1 MKCSHCGAEFEGNFC
16 TACGAKAQPRPQP
29 SPEIPADRPKSQ
41 KPKKPIYKKW
51 WFYVLVAVV
60 VISIAGRLSG
70 CSSSEKIHW
79 DDIIL
84 GEQLPQ
90 PPAKK
95 GQIHTNTADE
105 LWVDIEKISDKQYAD
120 YVQACQT
127 VGFTVDAESNSS
139 SFSAYNAEGYKLEL
153 SYYEKKEELRIQL
166 EKPMEMGP
174 ITWPDSEA
182 GRQLPAPKSLTGKF
196 SFEYD
201 DNFFVYIGSTSKEDY
216 NAYVSACR
224 DKGFT
229 VDYNKGDDYYRA
241 SNNAGWHV
249 SIDYEGNQ
257 IMSIRLDAPD
267 KKSGSSTTSEPSA
280 DPSTS
285 SETAQNDANL
295 VNGMRK
301 DFKEAMDSYEAFMD
315 EYIAFMKKYNAN
327 PNDPALLADYARYM
341 SKYADVCDKFNKWES
356 EGMND
361 AETAYYIDVQAR
373 VSKKLLEAAG

>member
-1 MKCSHCGAEFEGNFC
+1 MQRLADAVKGLQRRFAFPAINGA
-16 TACGAKAQPRPQP
+16 QMR
-29 SPEIPADRPKSQ
+29 PADP
-41 KPKKPIYKKW
+41 
-51 WFYVLVAVV
+51 
-60 VISIAGRLSG
+60 
-70 CSSSEKIHW
+70 
-79 DDIIL
+79 
-84 GEQLPQ
+84 GETAHDLLRQPAQLPQ

-139 SFSAYNAEGYKLEL
+139 SFGAYNAEGYKLEL
-153 SYYEKKEELRIQL
+153 SYYGNREGLSIRL

-182 GRQLPAPKSLTGKF
+182 GRQLPTPKSLTGKF

-201 DNFFVYIGSTSKEDY
+201 DNFFVYIGGTSRDDY

-229 VDYNKGDDYYRA
+229 VDYNKGDNYYRA
-241 SNNAGWHV
+241 NNDAGWQV

-257 IMSIRLDAPD
+257 IMSIRIDAPD
-267 KKSGSSTTSEPSA
+267 TSSGSTTSEPSP
-280 DPSTS
+280 DSSTPSA
-285 SETAQNDANL
+285 TAQNDGKL

-301 DFKEAMDSYEAFMD
+301 DFKEAMDSYEAFMN
-315 EYIAFMKKYNAN
+315 EYVAFMKKYNAN
-327 PNDPALLADYARYM
+327 PNDPTLMADYARYM
-341 SKYADVCDKFNKWES
+341 SKYADACEKFNKWES
-356 EGMND
+356 ADMND